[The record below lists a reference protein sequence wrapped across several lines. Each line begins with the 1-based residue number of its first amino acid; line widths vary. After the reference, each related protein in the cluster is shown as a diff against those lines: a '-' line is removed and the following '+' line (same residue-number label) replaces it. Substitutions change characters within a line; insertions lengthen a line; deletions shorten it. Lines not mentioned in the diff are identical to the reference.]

1 MLRRLTLGADRAVGW
16 ISRIAAG
23 FAAVA
28 SLLCFGLVC
37 YVVVVRYFF
46 GSAPSWSDEVGGW
59 FVVALVMLAVGEA
72 QRRGEHIG
80 VDLLL
85 EKTTGRP
92 HRLVK
97 GFGTLCVAA
106 SAAILLWQGW
116 EMVAFSQMIG
126 ARPLS
131 IAEIPLWL
139 IEVLVPIGAGVM
151 LLVSVIQLLG
161 LITGIDLVP
170 EHTDAPR
177 ATE

>member
-1 MLRRLTLGADRAVGW
+1 MLRRLVIGADRAVGW

-23 FAAVA
+23 LAAVA
-28 SLLCFGLVC
+28 SLLCFSLVC
-37 YVVVVRYFF
+37 YVVVARYFF
-46 GSAPSWSDEVGGW
+46 GRAPSWSEEVGGW
-59 FVVALVMLAVGEA
+59 FVVALVMLAVAEA

-85 EKTTGRP
+85 EKTRGRP
-92 HRLVK
+92 HRAVK
-97 GFGTLCVAA
+97 AFGTFCVAA
-106 SAAILLWQGW
+106 SAAVLLWQGW

-131 IAEIPLWL
+131 IAEMPLWL
-139 IEVLVPIGAGVM
+139 VEALIPVGAALM
-151 LLVSVIQLLG
+151 LLVALVQLFG

-170 EHTDAPR
+170 EHTETPR